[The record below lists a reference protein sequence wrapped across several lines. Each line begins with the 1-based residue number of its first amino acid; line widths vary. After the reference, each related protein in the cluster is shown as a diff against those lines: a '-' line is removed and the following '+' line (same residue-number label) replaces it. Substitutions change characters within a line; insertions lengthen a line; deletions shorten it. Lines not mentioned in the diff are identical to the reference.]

1 VVLTKTFP
9 LVPWD
14 LEKFSHVEKA
24 GDKKKDTGKI
34 HRFDRRV
41 LDSTSTTASNKVG
54 LEDVMLVVCIGSK
67 NINGS

>member
-1 VVLTKTFP
+1 MKNLK
-9 LVPWD
+9 
-14 LEKFSHVEKA
+14 LEKIEKA
-24 GDKKKDTGKI
+24 QVNRKVIWNRECRERTTGKI

-41 LDSTSTTASNKVG
+41 LDWTSTTASNKVG